1 MVMCV
6 KNKLVHHRH
15 QPQGGEHQNQLA
27 NVQQHP
33 EVFLGKLSTEM
44 HDVSGDV
51 YAVGTNKLL
60 IKKFIYDGT
69 APATFFFASTFVDG
83 PSVEGII
90 IPFPSAGID
99 LFTKLENLFAL
110 AKEGVLIRTF
120 NYDGNGL
127 AGSFYENPALNGTAG
142 GVCLPYPSAGVN
154 VHIIQKL
161 EKFSGDKDVSLTLP
175 LGVEI
180 SQLKWF
186 GVWCKSF
193 NVSFG
198 HILL

>member
-1 MVMCV
+1 MVRCV
-6 KNKLVHHRH
+6 KNKLVLHHGHR
-15 QPQGGEHQNQLA
+15 PQGGEHQNQLA

-51 YAVGTNKLL
+51 YGVGTNKLL
-60 IKKFIYDGT
+60 IKKFVYDGT
-69 APATFFFASTFVDG
+69 APQTFFFASTNVAG
-83 PSVEGII
+83 PTVEGIL
-90 IPFPSAGID
+90 IPYPSAGVV
-99 LFTKLENLFAL
+99 LVTKLENVSAV
-110 AKEGVLIRTF
+110 AVEPILIRKF

-127 AGSFYENPALNGTAG
+127 VVGFFSPAMNAIL
-142 GVCLPYPSAGVN
+142 VPLSPGVN
-154 VHIIQKL
+154 VNITTKL
-161 EKFSGDKDVSLTLP
+161 EKFNGDKEVPLTLP

-193 NVSFG
+193 NQSFG